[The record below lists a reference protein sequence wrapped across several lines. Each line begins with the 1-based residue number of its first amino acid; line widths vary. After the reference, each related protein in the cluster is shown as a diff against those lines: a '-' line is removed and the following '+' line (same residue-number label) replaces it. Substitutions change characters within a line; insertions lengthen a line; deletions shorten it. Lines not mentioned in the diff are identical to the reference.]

1 LRQSLNCIICFSEDI
16 LKNRYRHGRESD
28 NSQKKVPAEK
38 IALVGNPNVGKSV
51 IFGLLTGKYVAVSNY
66 PGTTVE
72 ISRGNI
78 SIGDRRMLIIDTPG
92 VNSLVPMSEDER
104 VTRDLIL
111 AEAPSSVVHV
121 ADAKNLKR
129 SLLVTL
135 QLAEMELP
143 VTLDLNMTDE
153 AMDKGIRIDT
163 DKLRELLGISVVTTI
178 APQRKGISDLKQALL
193 TARRPSVTMDYGPL
207 LEEYIRKISALLPPC
222 SVSQRS
228 LATMILSGD
237 ESLKDWLNSKLV
249 NRDLNEIEHLRDECF
264 SKSPESPAYII
275 NKKRIAKAEA
285 ITHAVVTR
293 VASSGG
299 RFANILGS
307 ASMHPVYGVP
317 VLLIALFAL
326 YEFVG
331 VFGAGVLVDFVQNVI
346 FAEYLNPAATSAVK
360 ALIPVPF
367 IQELLVGE
375 YGLITVALTY
385 AIAII
390 LPITVTFFIA
400 FAILEDSGY
409 LPRLAIMTNRIF
421 NIIGLNGKAV
431 LPMVLGL
438 GCGTMAVMTSR
449 ILETNRD
456 RIITSF
462 LLALAIP
469 CSAQLGVILGILGSL
484 SFKATLVWTS
494 SIIIVLFV
502 SGFLASK
509 IVSGEKTEFFLEIP
523 PIRMPNLTNIL
534 IKTVGRVEWYLKEA
548 VPLFMLGTLILFV
561 LHKLDWINALEDF
574 TAPLVVNLLGLPPET
589 AQSFI
594 LGFLRR
600 DFGAA
605 GLFEMAQRGA
615 LTPIQAVVSLVTITL
630 FVPCIAN
637 FFMILKER
645 GLKTTLWI
653 VAIVF
658 PTAFIFGGLLNWLIR
673 ALNISL

>member
-1 LRQSLNCIICFSEDI
+1 
-16 LKNRYRHGRESD
+16 
-28 NSQKKVPAEK
+28 
-38 IALVGNPNVGKSV
+38 
-51 IFGLLTGKYVAVSNY
+51 
-66 PGTTVE
+66 
-72 ISRGNI
+72 
-78 SIGDRRMLIIDTPG
+78 
-92 VNSLVPMSEDER
+92 MSEDEK

-129 SLLVTL
+129 GLLVTL
-135 QLAEMELP
+135 QLAEMGLP
-143 VTLDLNMTDE
+143 VTLALNMTDE

-163 DKLRELLGISVVTTI
+163 EKLGDLLGIGVVETI
-178 APQRKGISDLKQALL
+178 APQRKGISDLRQAMLSPRKP
-193 TARRPSVTMDYGPL
+193 TASMQYGPL
-207 LEEYIRKISALLPPC
+207 IEEYINRISDLLPEC
-222 SVSQRS
+222 AISRRS
-228 LATMILSGD
+228 LSTMILSGD
-237 ESLKDWLNSKLV
+237 ESLREWLKATLDD
-249 NRDLNEIEHLRDECF
+249 RRLNEVERLRDECLA
-264 SKSPESPAYII
+264 KSPEAPSYII
-275 NKKRIAKAEA
+275 NKRRIEAAEK
-285 ITHAVVTR
+285 ITHAVLTK
-293 VASSGG
+293 AEASGG
-299 RFANILGS
+299 RFANLLGA

-367 IQELLVGE
+367 LQEMLVGE
-375 YGLITVALTY
+375 YGLVTVALTY

-400 FAILEDSGY
+400 FAVLEDSGY
-409 LPRLAIMTNRIF
+409 LPRLAIMTNRLF

-449 ILETNRD
+449 ILETTRD

-484 SFKATLVWTS
+484 SFTATLVWTS
-494 SIIIVLFV
+494 SIIIVLLV
-502 SGFLASK
+502 GGFLASK
-509 IVSGEKTEFFLEIP
+509 VVSGEKTEFFLEIP
-523 PIRMPNLTNIL
+523 PIRMPNLMNIL
-534 IKTVGRVEWYLKEA
+534 IKTAGRVEWYLKEA
-548 VPLFMLGTLILFV
+548 VPLFLLGTFILFV
-561 LHKLDWINALEDF
+561 LHKLDLIKSLEDF
-574 TAPLVVNLLGLPPET
+574 TAPVVVNLLGLPAET

-605 GLFEMAQRGA
+605 GLFDMARQGA
-615 LTPIQAVVSLVTITL
+615 LTPLQAVVSLVTITL
-630 FVPCIAN
+630 FIPCIAN
-637 FFMILKER
+637 FFMLLKER
-645 GLKTTLWI
+645 GLKTTMWI

-658 PTAFIFGGLLNWLIR
+658 PTAFIFGGLLNWLLR
-673 ALNISL
+673 TLNINL